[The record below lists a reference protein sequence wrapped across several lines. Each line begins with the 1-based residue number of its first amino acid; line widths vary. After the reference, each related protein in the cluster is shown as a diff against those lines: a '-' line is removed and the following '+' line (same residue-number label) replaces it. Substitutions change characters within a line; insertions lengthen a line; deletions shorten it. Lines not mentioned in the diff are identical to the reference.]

1 MTNLALLAIGGL
13 ALWAVSRYIA
23 AHKRPTGDQY
33 DTAELAEAIN
43 RLCELSD
50 QLTAADRMLADL
62 AACSPRSL
70 LRGFRVN
77 WCGIDGKSRMLD
89 FLATGK
95 NRATA
100 GLRDAAQESRDQIN
114 AEIIALVRAMAAAL
128 DSGEAPAITLDA
140 VEKTVEETA
149 DAATA
154 GEW

>member
-1 MTNLALLAIGGL
+1 MTNLVLIAIGGL

-23 AHKRPTGDQY
+23 ANRRRTGDQY
-33 DTAELAEAIN
+33 DTAQLADAIS

-77 WCGIDGKSRMLD
+77 WCGIDGRSRNLD

-100 GLRDAAQESRDQIN
+100 GLRTAAQESRDQIN
-114 AEIIALVRAMAAAL
+114 AEIIELVRAMGAAL
-128 DSGEAPAITLDA
+128 DSGEAPAIYLDA
-140 VEKTVEETA
+140 VEKTVEETTEP
-149 DAATA
+149 ATA